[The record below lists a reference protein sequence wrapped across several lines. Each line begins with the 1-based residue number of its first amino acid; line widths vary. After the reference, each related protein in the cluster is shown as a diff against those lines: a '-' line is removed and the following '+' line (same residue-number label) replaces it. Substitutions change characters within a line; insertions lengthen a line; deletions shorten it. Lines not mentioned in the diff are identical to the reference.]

1 MNISLKI
8 FFICI
13 FFVSNP
19 LRAYDLQKGLAAHIQ
34 NIDLIK
40 ISQDIELIDEIFRLN
55 TIVFRSTTS
64 KIYSDHA
71 NSIVYIQTDV
81 ALGSGVVINDNGDV
95 LTNAHII
102 ADANEVFVVFKPE
115 KGLNVPISQ
124 IHEAKII
131 KIDRSRDLAL
141 IQPLFPPPTINPIT
155 ILESE
160 SVNDD
165 IVGSTAH
172 CIGHPDGLTWTYTK
186 GIVSSYRENYTWPYL
201 SEKLASSEKELTD
214 EEINIELANSQM
226 HRANVIQTDCAI
238 NEGNSGGALIND
250 DGNLVA
256 INTFMLEGL
265 QLVNFSVAAN
275 ELNHFLKSD
284 KFKEQVSVKKHLEMT
299 GEPIFIEGEDTNGD
313 GTYDKEIWD
322 YDGNGMADVI
332 FIDENYDGFFD
343 LAIQDMNENG
353 IVDGKITWSTTTTEK
368 NYYFDI
374 DEDGIFDAVFT
385 DMDDDGDYEIKRK
398 L

>member
-1 MNISLKI
+1 
-8 FFICI
+8 
-13 FFVSNP
+13 
-19 LRAYDLQKGLAAHIQ
+19 
-34 NIDLIK
+34 
-40 ISQDIELIDEIFRLN
+40 
-55 TIVFRSTTS
+55 
-64 KIYSDHA
+64 
-71 NSIVYIQTDV
+71 
-81 ALGSGVVINDNGDV
+81 
-95 LTNAHII
+95 
-102 ADANEVFVVFKPE
+102 
-115 KGLNVPISQ
+115 
-124 IHEAKII
+124 
-131 KIDRSRDLAL
+131 
-141 IQPLFPPPTINPIT
+141 
-155 ILESE
+155 
-160 SVNDD
+160 
-165 IVGSTAH
+165 
-172 CIGHPDGLTWTYTK
+172 
-186 GIVSSYRENYTWPYL
+186 
-201 SEKLASSEKELTD
+201 
-214 EEINIELANSQM
+214 
-226 HRANVIQTDCAI
+226 
-238 NEGNSGGALIND
+238 
-250 DGNLVA
+250 
-256 INTFMLEGL
+256 MLEGL